1 METNL
6 QQQKSD
12 CLRIVLYGP
21 ESSGKTTLAKAL
33 AKQFQTTWVPEF
45 ARNYLQEKW
54 DQKKEVCSL
63 EDLII
68 IAKGQI
74 NQENNLIEDAN
85 KFLFCDTNVL
95 TTKAWS
101 ETHFNGYCAPEI
113 QYWVDTFK
121 YDHYF
126 LTDIDVPWEADDL
139 RDRPNNRKQML
150 DYFENILKNKK
161 ASYTLLKGNLNLRL
175 EKAKVILETLKK
187 NDIRRRLQKTP
198 N

>member
-95 TTKAWS
+95 ITKAWS

-126 LTDIDVPWEADDL
+126 LTDIDVPWQADDL
-139 RDRPNNRKQML
+139 RDRPDSRKQMF
-150 DYFENILKNKK
+150 DYFENLLKNKK
-161 ASYTLLKGNLNLRL
+161 ASYTLLKGNLNVRL
-175 EKAKVILETLKK
+175 KKAKVILETLKK
-187 NDIRRRLQKTP
+187 NDIRRRL
-198 N
+198 

>member
-74 NQENNLIEDAN
+74 NHENYLIEDAN
-85 KFLFCDTNVL
+85 EFLFCDTNVL
-95 TTKAWS
+95 ITKAWS
-101 ETHFNGYCAPEI
+101 ETHFNVYCAPEI

-126 LTDIDVPWEADDL
+126 LTDIDVPWQADDL
-139 RDRPNNRKQML
+139 RDRPNSRKKMF
-150 DYFENILKNKK
+150 DYFENLLKNKK

-187 NDIRRRLQKTP
+187 NDIRRRL
-198 N
+198 

>member
-95 TTKAWS
+95 ITKAWS

>member
-33 AKQFQTTWVPEF
+33 AKQFQTAWVPEF

-95 TTKAWS
+95 ITKAWS

-126 LTDIDVPWEADDL
+126 LTDIDVPWQADDL
-139 RDRPNNRKQML
+139 RDRPNSRKQML

-161 ASYTLLKGNLNLRL
+161 APYTLLKGNLNLRL
-175 EKAKVILETLKK
+175 EKAKVILETQKK
-187 NDIRRRLQKTP
+187 NDIRRRL
-198 N
+198 

>member
-33 AKQFQTTWVPEF
+33 AKQFQTHWVPEF

-74 NQENNLIEDAN
+74 NHENYLIEDAN
-85 KFLFCDTNVL
+85 EFLFCDTNVL
-95 TTKAWS
+95 ITKAWS

-126 LTDIDVPWEADDL
+126 LTDIDVPWQADDL
-139 RDRPNNRKQML
+139 RDRPDSRKQMF
-150 DYFENILKNKK
+150 DYFENLLKNKK
-161 ASYTLLKGNLNLRL
+161 ASYTLLKGNLNVRL
-175 EKAKVILETLKK
+175 KKAEKTLEILK
-187 NDIRRRLQKTP
+187 NDIRTRL
-198 N
+198 

>member
-95 TTKAWS
+95 ITKAWS

-126 LTDIDVPWEADDL
+126 LTDIDVPWQADDL
-139 RDRPNNRKQML
+139 RDRPNSREQMF
-150 DYFENILKNKK
+150 DYFENLLINKK

-175 EKAKVILETLKK
+175 KRAKKTLETLKK
-187 NDIRRRLQKTP
+187 NDIRRRL
-198 N
+198 

>member
-33 AKQFQTTWVPEF
+33 AKQFRTTWVPEF

-95 TTKAWS
+95 VTKAWS

-150 DYFENILKNKK
+150 DYFENLLKNKK

-175 EKAKVILETLKK
+175 KRAKKTLEKLKK
-187 NDIRRRLQKTP
+187 NDIRRRL
-198 N
+198 

>member
-74 NQENNLIEDAN
+74 NQENNIIEDAN

-95 TTKAWS
+95 ITKAWS

-126 LTDIDVPWEADDL
+126 LTDIDVPWQADDL
-139 RDRPNNRKQML
+139 RDSPNSRKQMF
-150 DYFENILKNKK
+150 DYFENLLKNKK

-187 NDIRRRLQKTP
+187 NDIRRRL
-198 N
+198 

>member
-6 QQQKSD
+6 QQQNSD

-54 DQKKEVCSL
+54 DQKKEVCCL

-74 NQENNLIEDAN
+74 NHENNLIKDA
-85 KFLFCDTNVL
+85 KEFLFCDTNVL
-95 TTKAWS
+95 VTKAWS
-101 ETHFNGYCAPEI
+101 ETHFNGYCAPKI

-126 LTDIDVPWEADDL
+126 LTDIDVPWQADDL

-150 DYFENILKNKK
+150 NYFENLLKNKK

-187 NDIRRRLQKTP
+187 NDIRRRL
-198 N
+198 

>member
-74 NQENNLIEDAN
+74 NHENYLIEDAN
-85 KFLFCDTNVL
+85 EFLFCDTNVL
-95 TTKAWS
+95 ITKAWS

-126 LTDIDVPWEADDL
+126 LTDIDVPWQADDL
-139 RDRPNNRKQML
+139 RDRPNSRKQML

-187 NDIRRRLQKTP
+187 NDIRRRL
-198 N
+198 

>member
-33 AKQFQTTWVPEF
+33 AKQYQTTWVPEF

-74 NQENNLIEDAN
+74 NHENNLIEDAN
-85 KFLFCDTNVL
+85 EFLFCDTNVL
-95 TTKAWS
+95 ITKAWA
-101 ETHFNGYCAPEI
+101 ETHFNGYCPSEI

-126 LTDIDVPWEADDL
+126 LTDIDVPWQADDL
-139 RDRPNNRKQML
+139 RDRPNSRQQML
-150 DYFENILKNKK
+150 DYFENLLKNKK
-161 ASYTLLKGNLNLRL
+161 ASYTLLKGSLNLRL
-175 EKAKVILETLKK
+175 KKAKVILEKLKK
-187 NDIRRRLQKTP
+187 NDIRRRL
-198 N
+198 

>member
-1 METNL
+1 METNIR
-6 QQQKSD
+6 QQKSD

-33 AKQFQTTWVPEF
+33 AKQFRTTWVPEF

-95 TTKAWS
+95 VTKAWS

-126 LTDIDVPWEADDL
+126 LTGIDVPWQADDL
-139 RDRPNNRKQML
+139 RDRPNSREQMF
-150 DYFENILKNKK
+150 DYFENLLKNKK

-175 EKAKVILETLKK
+175 KRAKKTLEKLKK
-187 NDIRRRLQKTP
+187 NDIRRRL
-198 N
+198 

>member
-45 ARNYLQEKW
+45 ARKYIQEKW

-95 TTKAWS
+95 ITKAWS

-126 LTDIDVPWEADDL
+126 LTDIDVPWQADDL
-139 RDRPNNRKQML
+139 RDRPNSRKQML

-161 ASYTLLKGNLNLRL
+161 APYTLLKGNLNLRL
-175 EKAKVILETLKK
+175 EKAKVILETQKK
-187 NDIRRRLQKTP
+187 NDIRRRL
-198 N
+198 

>member
-74 NQENNLIEDAN
+74 NHENYLIEDAN
-85 KFLFCDTNVL
+85 EFLFCDTNVL
-95 TTKAWS
+95 ITKAWS

-126 LTDIDVPWEADDL
+126 LTDIDVPWQADDL

-187 NDIRRRLQKTP
+187 NDIRRRL
-198 N
+198 

>member
-21 ESSGKTTLAKAL
+21 ESSGKTTIAKAL

-139 RDRPNNRKQML
+139 RDRPNNRKEMFNAFKQAL
-150 DYFENILKNKK
+150 VKYNKPYILVSGSVNNRIKTATKK
-161 ASYTLLKGNLNLRL
+161 IDKLLKKR
-175 EKAKVILETLKK
+175 
-187 NDIRRRLQKTP
+187 
-198 N
+198 

>member
-33 AKQFQTTWVPEF
+33 AKQFRTTWVPEF

-95 TTKAWS
+95 ITKAWS

-126 LTDIDVPWEADDL
+126 LTDIDVPWQADDL
-139 RDRPNNRKQML
+139 RDRPNSRKQML

-187 NDIRRRLQKTP
+187 NDIRRRL
-198 N
+198 

>member
-74 NQENNLIEDAN
+74 NQENNIIEDAN

-95 TTKAWS
+95 ITKAWS

-126 LTDIDVPWEADDL
+126 LTDIDVPWQADDL
-139 RDRPNNRKQML
+139 RDRPNRRKQMF
-150 DYFENILKNKK
+150 DYFENLLKNKK
-161 ASYTLLKGNLNLRL
+161 ASYTLLNGNLNLRL

-187 NDIRRRLQKTP
+187 NDIRRRL
-198 N
+198 

>member
-21 ESSGKTTLAKAL
+21 ESSGKTTIAKAL

-95 TTKAWS
+95 ITKAWS

-126 LTDIDVPWEADDL
+126 LTDIDVPWQADDL
-139 RDRPNNRKQML
+139 RDRPNSRKQML

-161 ASYTLLKGNLNLRL
+161 APYTLLKGNLNLRL
-175 EKAKVILETLKK
+175 KKAKVILETLKK
-187 NDIRRRLQKTP
+187 NDIRRRL
-198 N
+198 

>member
-21 ESSGKTTLAKAL
+21 ESSGKTTLAIAL
-33 AKQFQTTWVPEF
+33 AKQFQTAWVPEF

-95 TTKAWS
+95 ITKAWS

-126 LTDIDVPWEADDL
+126 LTDIDVPWQADDL
-139 RDRPNNRKQML
+139 RDRPNSRKQML
-150 DYFENILKNKK
+150 NYFENLLKNKK

-187 NDIRRRLQKTP
+187 NDIRRRL
-198 N
+198 

>member
-85 KFLFCDTNVL
+85 EFLFCDTNVL
-95 TTKAWS
+95 ITKAWS

-187 NDIRRRLQKTP
+187 NDIRRRL
-198 N
+198 

>member
-74 NQENNLIEDAN
+74 NHENYLIEDAN
-85 KFLFCDTNVL
+85 EFLFCDTNVL
-95 TTKAWS
+95 VTKAWS

-126 LTDIDVPWEADDL
+126 LTDIDVPWQADDL
-139 RDRPNNRKQML
+139 RDRPNSRKKMF
-150 DYFENILKNKK
+150 DYFENLLKNKK
-161 ASYTLLKGNLNLRL
+161 ASYTLLKGNLNVR
-175 EKAKVILETLKK
+175 LKK
-187 NDIRRRLQKTP
+187 AEKTLEILKK
-198 N
+198 

>member
-21 ESSGKTTLAKAL
+21 ESSGKTTIAKAL

-45 ARNYLQEKW
+45 ARKYLQEKW

-74 NQENNLIEDAN
+74 NQENNIIEDAN

-95 TTKAWS
+95 ITKAWS

-187 NDIRRRLQKTP
+187 NDIRRRL
-198 N
+198 

>member
-21 ESSGKTTLAKAL
+21 ESSGKTTIAKAL

-74 NQENNLIEDAN
+74 NHENYLIEDAN

-95 TTKAWS
+95 ITKAWS

-126 LTDIDVPWEADDL
+126 LTDIDIPWEADDL
-139 RDRPNNRKQML
+139 RDRPNNRRQML

-187 NDIRRRLQKTP
+187 NDIRRRL
-198 N
+198 

>member
-74 NQENNLIEDAN
+74 NHENYLIEDAN
-85 KFLFCDTNVL
+85 EFLFCDTNVL
-95 TTKAWS
+95 ITKAWS

-126 LTDIDVPWEADDL
+126 LTDIDVPWQADDL

-161 ASYTLLKGNLNLRL
+161 ESYTLLKGNLNLRL

-187 NDIRRRLQKTP
+187 NDIRRRL
-198 N
+198 

>member
-74 NQENNLIEDAN
+74 NQENNLIKDAN
-85 KFLFCDTNVL
+85 EFLFCDTNVL
-95 TTKAWS
+95 ITKAWS

-126 LTDIDVPWEADDL
+126 LTDIDVPWQADDL
-139 RDRPNNRKQML
+139 RDRPNSRKQML
-150 DYFENILKNKK
+150 NYFENLLKNKK

-187 NDIRRRLQKTP
+187 NDIRRRL
-198 N
+198 

>member
-12 CLRIVLYGP
+12 CLRIVLYCP
-21 ESSGKTTLAKAL
+21 ESSGKTTLAIAL
-33 AKQFQTTWVPEF
+33 AKQFQTAWVPEF

-95 TTKAWS
+95 ITKAWS

-126 LTDIDVPWEADDL
+126 LTDIDVPWQADDL
-139 RDRPNNRKQML
+139 RDRPNSIKQML

>member
-33 AKQFQTTWVPEF
+33 AKQFQTHWVPEF

-74 NQENNLIEDAN
+74 NHENYLIEDAN
-85 KFLFCDTNVL
+85 EFLFCDTNVL
-95 TTKAWS
+95 VTKAWS

-126 LTDIDVPWEADDL
+126 LTDIDVPWQADDL
-139 RDRPNNRKQML
+139 RDRPNSRKKMF
-150 DYFENILKNKK
+150 DYFENLLKNKK
-161 ASYTLLKGNLNLRL
+161 VSYTLLKGNLNVRL
-175 EKAKVILETLKK
+175 KKAEKTLEILK
-187 NDIRRRLQKTP
+187 NDIRTRL
-198 N
+198 

>member
-45 ARNYLQEKW
+45 ARNFLQEKW

-74 NQENNLIEDAN
+74 NQENNLIKDAN
-85 KFLFCDTNVL
+85 EFLFCDTNVL
-95 TTKAWS
+95 ITKAWS

-187 NDIRRRLQKTP
+187 NDIRRRL
-198 N
+198 

>member
-33 AKQFQTTWVPEF
+33 AKQFQTTWVHEF
-45 ARNYLQEKW
+45 ARNFLQEKW

-74 NQENNLIEDAN
+74 NQENNLIKDAN
-85 KFLFCDTNVL
+85 EFLFCDTNVL
-95 TTKAWS
+95 ITKAWS

-113 QYWVDTFK
+113 QYWVYTFK

-126 LTDIDVPWEADDL
+126 LTDIDVPWQADDL
-139 RDRPNNRKQML
+139 RDRPNSREQMF
-150 DYFENILKNKK
+150 DYFENLLINKK

-175 EKAKVILETLKK
+175 KRAKKTLETLKK
-187 NDIRRRLQKTP
+187 NDIRRRL
-198 N
+198 

>member
-74 NQENNLIEDAN
+74 NQENNLIENAN

-95 TTKAWS
+95 ITKAWS

-126 LTDIDVPWEADDL
+126 LTDIDVPWQADDL
-139 RDRPNNRKQML
+139 RDRPNSRKQML

-161 ASYTLLKGNLNLRL
+161 APYTLLKGNLNLRL

-187 NDIRRRLQKTP
+187 NDIRRRL
-198 N
+198 

>member
-6 QQQKSD
+6 QQQNSD

-45 ARNYLQEKW
+45 ARNFIQEKW

-74 NQENNLIEDAN
+74 NQENNLIKDAN
-85 KFLFCDTNVL
+85 EFLFCDTNVL
-95 TTKAWS
+95 ITKAWS

-126 LTDIDVPWEADDL
+126 LTDIDVPWQADDL
-139 RDRPNNRKQML
+139 RDRPNSREQMF
-150 DYFENILKNKK
+150 DYFENLLINKK

-175 EKAKVILETLKK
+175 KRAKKTLETLKK
-187 NDIRRRLQKTP
+187 NDIRRRL
-198 N
+198 

>member
-33 AKQFQTTWVPEF
+33 AKQFQTHWVPEF
-45 ARNYLQEKW
+45 SRNYLQEKW

-74 NQENNLIEDAN
+74 NHENYLIEDAN
-85 KFLFCDTNVL
+85 EFLFCDTNVL
-95 TTKAWS
+95 ITKAWS

-126 LTDIDVPWEADDL
+126 LTDIDVPWQADDL
-139 RDRPNNRKQML
+139 RDRPNSRKKMF
-150 DYFENILKNKK
+150 DYFENLLKNKK
-161 ASYTLLKGNLNLRL
+161 VSYTLLKGNLNVRL
-175 EKAKVILETLKK
+175 KKAEKTLEILK
-187 NDIRRRLQKTP
+187 NDIRTRL
-198 N
+198 

>member
-33 AKQFQTTWVPEF
+33 AKQFQTAWVPEF

-74 NQENNLIEDAN
+74 NQENNIIEDAN

-95 TTKAWS
+95 ITKAWS

-126 LTDIDVPWEADDL
+126 LTDIDVPWQADDL
-139 RDRPNNRKQML
+139 RDRPNRRKQMF
-150 DYFENILKNKK
+150 DYFENLLKNKK
-161 ASYTLLKGNLNLRL
+161 ASYTLLKGNLNVRL
-175 EKAKVILETLKK
+175 KKAKKTLETLRK
-187 NDIRRRLQKTP
+187 
-198 N
+198 

>member
-6 QQQKSD
+6 QQQKSN
-12 CLRIVLYGP
+12 CLRIVLHGP
-21 ESSGKTTLAKAL
+21 ESSGKTSLAKAL

-74 NQENNLIEDAN
+74 NHENYLIEDAN

-95 TTKAWS
+95 ITKAWS

-126 LTDIDVPWEADDL
+126 LTDIDVPWQADDL

-161 ASYTLLKGNLNLRL
+161 ESYTLLKGNLNLRL

-187 NDIRRRLQKTP
+187 NDIRRRL
-198 N
+198 